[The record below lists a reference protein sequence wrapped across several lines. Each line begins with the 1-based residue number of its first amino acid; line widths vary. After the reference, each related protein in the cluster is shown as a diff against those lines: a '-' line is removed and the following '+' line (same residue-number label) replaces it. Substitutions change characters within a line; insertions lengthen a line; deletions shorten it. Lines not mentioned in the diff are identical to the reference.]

1 VSAPS
6 PAPAG
11 QPHSPG
17 AAWQSAEL
25 AASFAERRRILVPL
39 LDLQEEVLA
48 LALSRHERPIRRFL
62 DLGCGAGGV
71 SELVLRTQPWSQGVL
86 VDFSEPMLE
95 SAQAHLAG
103 YAGRWQPFP
112 GDLNDPGWR
121 EALPPGGYDAVVSGL
136 AIHHLPSARKRGLFA
151 EAFELLEPGG
161 MFVNMDYVSI
171 EGPLTGLFDERM
183 RENAVRAASSPE
195 GEHECG
201 GTRSDDEV
209 DLEDDDDRPDTVE
222 DQVQWLREA
231 GFAQVEVHFKWA
243 EAAIYGG
250 VRPHIKREPGRPADQ
265 PRRKPWNR

>member
-1 VSAPS
+1 VSAPP

-25 AASFAERRRILVPL
+25 AASFAERRR
-39 LDLQEEVLA
+39 
-48 LALSRHERPIRRFL
+48 
-62 DLGCGAGGV
+62 
-71 SELVLRTQPWSQGVL
+71 
-86 VDFSEPMLE
+86 
-95 SAQAHLAG
+95 
-103 YAGRWQPFP
+103 
-112 GDLNDPGWR
+112 
-121 EALPPGGYDAVVSGL
+121 
-136 AIHHLPSARKRGLFA
+136 RGLFA
-151 EAFELLEPGG
+151 EALELLEPGG

-183 RENAVRAASSPE
+183 RENAVRA
-195 GEHECG
+195 EHECG

-222 DQVQWLREA
+222 DQLQWLREA
-231 GFAQVEVHFKWA
+231 GFAQAEVHFKWA

-250 VRPHIKREPGRPADQ
+250 TRPHIKREPRQLADQ